1 MVKFSLIFFSLSSL
15 FIPPPTLSPKEWMKL
30 GRIISLMCSK
40 WSPVI
45 WFSFSWQP
53 LWQRDF
59 PRMGAMISLI
69 IHSFVTSFLSRG
81 RVYVPCLW
89 IWDSLWLM
97 QNRHHKI
104 QFMPGSLGMLNLG
117 TQSPRYAEST
127 REVHRCLADSSS
139 LHQCQLRHWNEGA
152 SRRYHP
158 PAVESPTSFWVLL
171 EEISDTTELR
181 QAVPIVIC
189 PGFWPAELLR

>member
-1 MVKFSLIFFSLSSL
+1 
-15 FIPPPTLSPKEWMKL
+15 
-30 GRIISLMCSK
+30 MCSK

-59 PRMGAMISLI
+59 PRMGAMISPI

-97 QNRHHKI
+97 QNWHHKI

-117 TQSPRYAEST
+117 TQSPCYAEST
-127 REVHRCLADSSS
+127 REVHMCLADSSS
-139 LHQCQLRHWNEGA
+139 LHQSAQTLEWRCLQEVSAPSCGVTHQLLSPSRRDLRHYRAKA
-152 SRRYHP
+152 SCSHCDLSRFLNCR
-158 PAVESPTSFWVLL
+158 A
-171 EEISDTTELR
+171 
-181 QAVPIVIC
+181 
-189 PGFWPAELLR
+189 AEVV